1 MKEIPL
7 FCIEMFTKMYG
18 SLPSFVEV
26 RPPYSESAIKTV
38 VKKSLL
44 LWYND
49 FINSEGVVATQDML
63 YEYDSTGVMLYFK
76 NGTDIFIL
84 TKPDKKSIVEFFIH
98 NLKKIK

>member
-1 MKEIPL
+1 MKDIPL

-18 SLPSFVEV
+18 GSPSFVEV
-26 RPPYSESAIKTV
+26 MPPYLESAIKTV
-38 VKKSLL
+38 IKKSHL

-49 FINSEGVVATQDML
+49 FVNENGEVVTKDML
-63 YEYDSTGVMLYFK
+63 YEYDSTGIMLYFK

>member
-1 MKEIPL
+1 VI
-7 FCIEMFTKMYG
+7 
-18 SLPSFVEV
+18 
-26 RPPYSESAIKTV
+26 
-38 VKKSLL
+38 KKSHL

-49 FINSEGVVATQDML
+49 FVNENGEVVTKDML
-63 YEYDSTGVMLYFK
+63 YEYDSTGVLLYFK

>member
-7 FCIEMFTKMYG
+7 FCIEMFVKKYG
-18 SLPSFVEV
+18 GPPSFVEV
-26 RPPYSESAIKTV
+26 TPPYLESAIKTV
-38 VKKSLL
+38 IKKSHL

-49 FINSEGVVATQDML
+49 FVSENGEVQTKDMV
-63 YEYDSTGVMLYFK
+63 YEYDSTGIMLYFK

>member
-1 MKEIPL
+1 MKDIPL

-18 SLPSFVEV
+18 GSPSFVEV
-26 RPPYSESAIKTV
+26 MPPYLESAIKTV
-38 VKKSLL
+38 IKKSHL

-49 FINSEGVVATQDML
+49 FVNENGEVVTKDML
-63 YEYDSTGVMLYFK
+63 YEYDSTGILLYFK

>member
-1 MKEIPL
+1 
-7 FCIEMFTKMYG
+7 MFTKMYG
-18 SLPSFVEV
+18 GSPSFVEV
-26 RPPYSESAIKTV
+26 MPPYLESAIKTV
-38 VKKSLL
+38 IKKSHL

-49 FINSEGVVATQDML
+49 FVNENGEVVTKDML
-63 YEYDSTGVMLYFK
+63 YEYDSTGILLYFK

>member
-1 MKEIPL
+1 MKDRPL

-18 SLPSFVEV
+18 GSPSFVEV
-26 RPPYSESAIKTV
+26 MPPYLESAIKTV
-38 VKKSLL
+38 IKKSHL

-49 FINSEGVVATQDML
+49 FVNENGEVVTKDML
-63 YEYDSTGVMLYFK
+63 YEYDSTGILLYFK

>member
-1 MKEIPL
+1 
-7 FCIEMFTKMYG
+7 MYG
-18 SLPSFVEV
+18 GSPSFVEV
-26 RPPYSESAIKTV
+26 MPPYLESAIKTV
-38 VKKSLL
+38 IKKSHL

-49 FINSEGVVATQDML
+49 FVNENGEVVTKDML
-63 YEYDSTGVMLYFK
+63 YEYDSTGILLYFK

>member
-7 FCIEMFTKMYG
+7 FCVEMFTKMYG

-26 RPPYSESAIKTV
+26 MPPYLESAIKTV
-38 VKKSLL
+38 IKKSHL

-49 FINSEGVVATQDML
+49 FVNENGEVVTKDML
-63 YEYDSTGVMLYFK
+63 YEYDSTGVLLYFK